1 MLIYKELGIKSFLI
15 LEHWDGFVTNQDF
28 KYGNLKI
35 KGAPSAAS
43 HVTKEPKNTVF
54 LARRRNIGT
63 FDGALF
69 PQRFYL
75 SEYRDRAPVAGL

>member
-1 MLIYKELGIKSFLI
+1 MLIYKKLRIKIFLI
-15 LEHWDGFVTNQDF
+15 FEHWDGFVTNQDV

-35 KGAPSAAS
+35 KGDPSAAG

-54 LARRRNIGT
+54 LARHRKIGT
-63 FDGALF
+63 FDGTLF

-75 SEYRDRAPVAGL
+75 S